1 MIARRISSYIEYITP
16 QRSWSSDKAQA
27 AEGCCTTPFH
37 HPCAIIFSMW
47 PDDDDEAVEEI
58 EELYTI
64 TPVIDTDDE
73 DDADPQYEDLDD
85 EEFDIDF

>member
-1 MIARRISSYIEYITP
+1 
-16 QRSWSSDKAQA
+16 
-27 AEGCCTTPFH
+27 
-37 HPCAIIFSMW
+37 MW

-73 DDADPQYEDLDD
+73 VDADPQYEDLDD